1 MKGKKVDKLVKRIE
15 NSVSLSLQTGQEEK
29 KIKAELY
36 GALQIGEQELRG
48 PQGAGVKNMAKNFV
62 TTLINLKVLVIIF
75 LK

>member
-36 GALQIGEQELRG
+36 GALQIGELELRG
-48 PQGAGVKNMAKNFV
+48 PQSAGVKNMASIFAM
-62 TTLINLKVLVIIF
+62 TLMYLKVLVII
-75 LK
+75 LI

>member
-36 GALQIGEQELRG
+36 GALQIGELELRG
-48 PQGAGVKNMAKNFV
+48 PQSAGVKNMATF
-62 TTLINLKVLVIIF
+62 F
-75 LK
+75 LL